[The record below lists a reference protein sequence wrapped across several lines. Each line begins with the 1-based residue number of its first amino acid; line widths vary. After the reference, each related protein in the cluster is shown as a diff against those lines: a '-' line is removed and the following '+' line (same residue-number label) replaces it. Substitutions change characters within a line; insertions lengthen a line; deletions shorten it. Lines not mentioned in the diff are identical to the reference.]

1 MFYTKAWRRI
11 AGNAN
16 NGPRMFR
23 IILFSLVTILMLLS
37 SVWAIMALWFQ
48 TPWGGLGRYVLPAL
62 WVLCVVGLGYRLWFA
77 EPWWH
82 SLSGYVVML
91 VLLIAWWNTIKP
103 SHDRDWADDVAFITT
118 GTVQG
123 DEVTLSHVR
132 NFHWRS
138 KDDYDI
144 RWETREYDLSRL
156 ISVDML
162 TSSWGLPGI
171 AHVLVSFGFEDGD
184 YLVFTVEIRRKRH
197 QSFSAVGGFFKEFE
211 LAIVATDE
219 RDAVRVRTNIRE
231 EDVSLYRIGLN
242 AQDAKELFLSFV
254 SQANY
259 LAEHPRFYHTVTG
272 NCTTI
277 VYSMMKQIV
286 DGLPLDYRLLLSGRL
301 PSYVQAVNGMA
312 SKRPLTELKQRGRIS
327 QLAREA
333 GDSKRFSSLIRQ
345 GVPGWE

>member
-1 MFYTKAWRRI
+1 ML
-11 AGNAN
+11 
-16 NGPRMFR
+16 R
-23 IILFSLVTILMLLS
+23 IILLSLATVLMLLS

-48 TPWGGLGRYVLPAL
+48 APWSGVGRYYLSIL
-62 WVLCVVGLGYRLWFA
+62 WFLCVVGLSYRLWFA

-82 SLSGYVVML
+82 SLVGYLAML
-91 VLLIAWWNTIKP
+91 VLLIAWWNSIKP

-118 GTVQG
+118 GTAEG
-123 DEVTLSHVR
+123 DHVTLNHVR
-132 NFHWRS
+132 NFHWRG
-138 KDDYDI
+138 KEDYDI
-144 RWETREYDLSRL
+144 RWEKREYDLSRL
-156 ISVDML
+156 TSVDML

-171 AHVLVSFGFEDGD
+171 AHVLVSFGFDDGD
-184 YLVFTVEIRRKRH
+184 YVVFTVEIRRERH

-211 LAIVATDE
+211 LAIIATDE

-231 EDVSLYRIGLN
+231 EEVSLYRIGLN

-301 PSYVQAVNGMA
+301 PSYVKAVNGMA
-312 SKRPLTELKQRGRIS
+312 SEQPLTELNQRGKIS
-327 QLAREA
+327 KQAREA
-333 GDSKRFSSLIRQ
+333 GSSSEFSSLIRQ
-345 GVPGWE
+345 GVPGWD